1 MTTHY
6 YSTIFNTKINKWVW
20 GTFDIFI
27 ERVATLVSLCG
38 SPCFLVCRI
47 LTEVCED
54 EFHCVRHS
62 WGLHSHWMLFSVPD
76 IDRSLWRQIWMCQR
90 QPRSPF
96 SLLFSVPEI
105 DTSLRRQTWMCQRQP
120 RYWQRSM
127 KTNLNVSE
135 TAEVL
140 TEVYEDQSECVRNS
154 RGTDRGLWRPIWT
167 CQKQPRSPF
176 LPLFSVLDI
185 DRSLGKQ
192 IWMCQRHAKVS
203 ISVLACQQ
211 LSPMHTRL
219 KQVVRYKRAADTAGK
234 KCVHCFSLYEQH
246 TFCGIQSISPLLDV

>member
-1 MTTHY
+1 MRIFRGNPLFFSSHKTTLKLQL
-6 YSTIFNTKINKWVW
+6 NGQKWDVIL
-20 GTFDIFI
+20 GYLSSFDWTMLFSCPVHGRMLVIFI

-105 DTSLRRQTWMCQRQP
+105 DRSLWWQIWMCQRQP
-120 RYWQRSM
+120 RNWQRSM

-140 TEVYEDQSECVRNS
+140 TEVCEDKLECVRDS
-154 RGTDRGLWRPIWT
+154 RGTDRGLWR
-167 CQKQPRSPF
+167 
-176 LPLFSVLDI
+176 
-185 DRSLGKQ
+185 Q
-192 IWMCQRHAKVS
+192 IWMCQRQPRS
-203 ISVLACQQ
+203 QFSVPAL
-211 LSPMHTRL
+211 
-219 KQVVRYKRAADTAGK
+219 
-234 KCVHCFSLYEQH
+234 
-246 TFCGIQSISPLLDV
+246 